1 MKEKWRRKMDYKTSQ
16 ELIQIIEEQGNLI
29 NKHLELISN
38 LINEN
43 LEKENFICELTKEVS
58 DHET

>member
-1 MKEKWRRKMDYKTSQ
+1 MDYKTSQ

-29 NKHLELISN
+29 NKQLELIAT